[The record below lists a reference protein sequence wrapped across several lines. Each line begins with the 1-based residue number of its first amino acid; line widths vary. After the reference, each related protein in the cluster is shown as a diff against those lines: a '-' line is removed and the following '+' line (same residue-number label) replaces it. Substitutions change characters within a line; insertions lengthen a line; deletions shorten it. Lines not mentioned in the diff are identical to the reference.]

1 MKQKREGADKQME
14 VREFLERARYINM
27 EIDSKLE
34 HVTALRHLACK
45 VNNTFSETPPS
56 GTPDPKRMEN
66 VIIRFVDLEKEVDE
80 TIDHLVDIKG
90 SIMKAIRELNDPKE
104 RIVLE
109 LRYLAFKDW
118 PEIAEKMKLQPRR
131 VYQIHQDALAHL
143 DLLETNQPDCTKL
156 Q

>member
-1 MKQKREGADKQME
+1 MKQEREGADKQME

-45 VNNTFSETPPS
+45 VYHTFSETPPS

-80 TIDHLVDIKG
+80 TIDRLVDIKG
-90 SIMKAIRELNDPKE
+90 CIMKAIRKLDDPKE

-109 LRYLAFKDW
+109 LRYLALKDW
-118 PEIAEKMKLQPRR
+118 PEIAEKMKLQLRR
-131 VYQIHQDALAHL
+131 VYQIHRDALAHL
-143 DLLETNQPDCTKL
+143 DLSENNQPDCTKL

>member
-1 MKQKREGADKQME
+1 MKEEREGADKQME

-90 SIMKAIRELNDPKE
+90 SIMKAIRKLDDPKE

-118 PEIAEKMKLQPRR
+118 PEIAEKMMLQPRR
-131 VYQIHQDALAHL
+131 VYQIHRDALSHL
-143 DLLETNQPDCTKL
+143 DLTEINQPDCTKL

>member
-1 MKQKREGADKQME
+1 ME

-56 GTPDPKRMEN
+56 GTPDPTRM
-66 VIIRFVDLEKEVDE
+66 VDLEKEVDE
-80 TIDHLVDIKG
+80 AIDHLVDIKG
-90 SIMKAIRELNDPKE
+90 SIMKAIRKLDDPKE

-131 VYQIHQDALAHL
+131 VYQIHRDALAHL
-143 DLLETNQPDCTKL
+143 DLTEMNQPDCTKL

>member
-1 MKQKREGADKQME
+1 ME

-80 TIDHLVDIKG
+80 TIDRLVDIKG
-90 SIMKAIRELNDPKE
+90 SIMKAIRKLDDPKNC
-104 RIVLE
+104 IG
-109 LRYLAFKDW
+109 AKIPGF
-118 PEIAEKMKLQPRR
+118 
-131 VYQIHQDALAHL
+131 
-143 DLLETNQPDCTKL
+143 
-156 Q
+156 